1 MKGARRPAR
10 APPPS
15 CECFPTSDD
24 RNCARLVACRHH
36 TSRQRMVQGECR
48 PNYRPVS
55 KIGDVLR
62 QWRRTEAGALVAHDA
77 RFHHHP
83 PGVRPQP
90 DRDRRPAT
98 AAEPGPAPALARSE
112 AVADMPGLLRG
123 PHHLADEGLRTLAA
137 PLAVVDAPRPEAQ
150 IVVAPRHD
158 SAPRCDPGRRRSSN

>member
-55 KIGDVLR
+55 KTTG
-62 QWRRTEAGALVAHDA
+62 
-77 RFHHHP
+77 
-83 PGVRPQP
+83 
-90 DRDRRPAT
+90 
-98 AAEPGPAPALARSE
+98 
-112 AVADMPGLLRG
+112 
-123 PHHLADEGLRTLAA
+123 GLRKTRHHGTRRVGWMFTFVAA
-137 PLAVVDAPRPEAQ
+137 AYNLVRIPRLLSDQ
-150 IVVAPRHD
+150 T
-158 SAPRCDPGRRRSSN
+158 